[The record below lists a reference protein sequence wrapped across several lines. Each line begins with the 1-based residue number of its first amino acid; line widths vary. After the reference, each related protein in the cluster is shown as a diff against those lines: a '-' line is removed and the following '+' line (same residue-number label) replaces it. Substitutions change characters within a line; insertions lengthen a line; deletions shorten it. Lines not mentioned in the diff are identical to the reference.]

1 LFCSRIFAVVE
12 NPTLEGK
19 RWFMELLQ
27 ISRKDFLDFVGT
39 LVASPMDV
47 IGVVQK
53 DSRFGYDKIDK
64 ASDLCLDFDETIY
77 SPKQFLFPPKEVLL
91 SYAPKDASSCE
102 AVYAENSQA
111 IIGIHPGDLAAIAI
125 LDKAFSDGKFDS
137 HYCTRRQKTTLIGM
151 YPTKPGKYRFTSSM
165 IKPEEPYM
173 AADAFCIDLG
183 DNSFAVEIV
192 TDKGKEF
199 FSNSR
204 AKPAS
209 ADIKSKAEKL
219 KTVVKDPVSLSV
231 KRDALPAFLTG
242 KERHPVW
249 EERAKKCFSCG
260 SCVTVCPTCYC
271 FDVLDELDLSFEYG
285 LRYRT
290 WDACVLE
297 PFAVCAGGHNFRKNA
312 ADRIRHRLYRKQKFL
327 LEKFGLA
334 GCVGCGRCKKAC
346 VPDIAFPPDIDDDLL
361 RKEA

>member
-1 LFCSRIFAVVE
+1 
-12 NPTLEGK
+12 
-19 RWFMELLQ
+19 MELLQ
-27 ISRKDFLDFVGT
+27 ISRKDFLDFVGS
-39 LVASPMDV
+39 LVKSPLDV

-53 DSRFGYDKIDK
+53 DSRFAYDKIAD
-64 ASDLCLDFDETIY
+64 AGELRLDFDETMY
-77 SPKQFLFPPKEVLL
+77 SPKQYLFPPKEVLL

-102 AVYAENSQA
+102 PVFAERDQA
-111 IIGIHPGDLAAIAI
+111 IIGIHPGDMAAIAM
-125 LDKAFSDGKFDS
+125 LDKAFSEGKFDS
-137 HYCTRRQKTTLIGM
+137 HYCTRREKTTLIGI

-165 IKPEEPYM
+165 VKPEEPYLS
-173 AADAFCIDLG
+173 ADAFFIDVG
-183 DNSFAVEIV
+183 GGGFAVEIV
-192 TDKGKEF
+192 TDRGKEF
-199 FSNSR
+199 FSS
-204 AKPAS
+204 AKTSPAS
-209 ADIKSKAEKL
+209 AAVKTKAETM
-219 KTVVKDPVSLSV
+219 KTAVKDPVSLPV
-231 KRDALPAFLTG
+231 KRDDLPSFLAG

-249 EERAKKCFSCG
+249 DARAKKCFSCG

-285 LRYRT
+285 IRYRT

-297 PFAVCAGGHNFRKNA
+297 PFAVCAGGHNFRKNPSE
-312 ADRIRHRLYRKQKFL
+312 RIRHRLYRKQKFL